1 VLLRDWSRA
10 RADFEDWA
18 RPPYDLVWFGHLDTY
33 LGVGDL
39 IDAPAIVDLDNLWDR
54 WLQYRR
60 TAVRAGGK
68 RPGAPSALR
77 SRVAQLADMVDER
90 KYARVHERIAD
101 RVGAVLVCSELDRE
115 RLARDNVV
123 VIPNAYPAPKPPAEL
138 HTVQPGGPTFV
149 MTGSSKYLPNE
160 DAVRWFATS
169 ILPTI
174 RGALPQANLRV
185 VGERADSSADL
196 AAEAGIELVGPVDDI
211 RRELDAA
218 DVVVAPLRY
227 GGGTRVKLL
236 EAFAHRLPAVATTVG
251 CEGLDV
257 VNGTQLLIADDEAAF
272 AAACVRAA
280 TDEPLRAALT
290 GAAWDLYRA
299 RYSTDVVQRLVV
311 DVVQHVLATSS

>member
-10 RADFEDWA
+10 RADFKAWV

-39 IDAPAIVDLDNLWDR
+39 VDAPAIVDLDNLWDR
-54 WLQYRR
+54 WLRYRR
-60 TAVRAGGK
+60 TAVRAGGE
-68 RPGAPSALR
+68 RPGSPSALR
-77 SRVAQLADMVDER
+77 ARVAQLADMVDER

-115 RLARDNVV
+115 RLGRDNVM
-123 VIPNAYPAPKPPAEL
+123 VIPNAYPAPNPPAEL
-138 HTVQPGGPTFV
+138 RAVQPGGPTFV

-160 DAVRWFATS
+160 DAVRWFATA
-169 ILPTI
+169 ILPVI
-174 RGALPQANLRV
+174 RVSLPGARLRV

-196 AAEAGIELVGPVDDI
+196 AAIAGVDLVGPVDDI

-251 CEGLDV
+251 CEGLAV
-257 VNGTQLLIADDEAAF
+257 ISGTHLLIADDDVPF
-272 AAACVRAA
+272 ATACVRAA
-280 TDEPLRAALT
+280 TDEPLRASMT
-290 GAAWDLYRA
+290 DAAWDLYRA
-299 RYSTDVVQRLVV
+299 RYSTEVVRGLVV
-311 DVVQHVLATSS
+311 DVVRRVLATSS